1 MGNAQWTFV
10 IFVSSWRPPGCF
22 SAGTDRSERLP
33 VRHII
38 PAFHEAQPPPSTCP
52 NVCVCVCMCE
62 EKEKFRSGLCSSVSA
77 VDAVWRG
84 CGACVSTDTD
94 PVCCCVAGH
103 REIESIRE
111 MKSEGVVRA
120 AYQNLSGYEYKLLV
134 NAAHPVRM
142 EQGREKSE
150 SGQTS

>member
-1 MGNAQWTFV
+1 
-10 IFVSSWRPPGCF
+10 
-22 SAGTDRSERLP
+22 
-33 VRHII
+33 
-38 PAFHEAQPPPSTCP
+38 
-52 NVCVCVCMCE
+52 
-62 EKEKFRSGLCSSVSA
+62 
-77 VDAVWRG
+77 
-84 CGACVSTDTD
+84 
-94 PVCCCVAGH
+94 
-103 REIESIRE
+103 